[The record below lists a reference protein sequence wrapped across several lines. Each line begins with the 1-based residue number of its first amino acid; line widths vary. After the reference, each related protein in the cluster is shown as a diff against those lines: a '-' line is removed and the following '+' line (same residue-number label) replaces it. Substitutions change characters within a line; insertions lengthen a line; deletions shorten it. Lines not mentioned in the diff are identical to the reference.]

1 LVANSGRFG
10 RSLPLLLQG
19 PSAFAAFADFAAWL
33 WNETAST
40 AGLTPE
46 RLTDALFNYLCGP
59 RQLDPATVR
68 AALLADYLASG
79 ARAKPHCLR
88 DVLPR
93 TIATTARASQV
104 AARQRLHRDTAPIA
118 TLET

>member
-1 LVANSGRFG
+1 MDTG
-10 RSLPLLLQG
+10 
-19 PSAFAAFADFAAWL
+19 
-33 WNETAST
+33 ST

-46 RLTDALFNYLCGP
+46 RLTDALFDYLCGP
-59 RQLDPATVR
+59 CQLNPATVH

-79 ARAKPHCLR
+79 ARAKPLCLR

-93 TIATTARASQV
+93 TIAATARASQV
-104 AARQRLHRDTAPIA
+104 AARQRLHRGTAPTA